1 MCFQQYI
8 QQCSTRLL
16 VHVLSLYLDSPIAV
30 EFWKL
35 CQSSWTSFHPNMP
48 SRPDSHRNTGV
59 GALDI
64 PHLAS
69 RRSQSSGRS
78 SPYLTKTRTAA
89 IRDDLLMT
97 VDKVRRQVTVAV
109 RNLTPLQR
117 VIAAVAAVSAGTF
130 GLLFLIY
137 NERIFDWLEP
147 FAEDW
152 KHTTGGWMVLWTM
165 VFFTAFPPLIGY
177 STCGT
182 IAGFVYGI
190 WEGWFIYAT
199 ATVAG
204 SFCSFVVSR
213 TVLRRYVERM
223 VASDKRF
230 AALTLTLKEDG
241 LKLLCMIRLCPLPYS
256 LSNGAMSTFP
266 TIEPLQYALATAL
279 ITPKL
284 FIHVFIGSRLSAIAK
299 KKGEMSAGTKA
310 LNWISIIAFAMLGAF
325 VGWLIYQK
333 TMLRA
338 RQMEAEEAAAVR
350 NTARRSSM
358 PPREFTDDPEAQAIA
373 VLLAPDDE
381 LAYFDD
387 EPDARPYLDSEV
399 EHDDT
404 RDDDEDLSSSQSKQ

>member
-1 MCFQQYI
+1 
-8 QQCSTRLL
+8 
-16 VHVLSLYLDSPIAV
+16 
-30 EFWKL
+30 
-35 CQSSWTSFHPNMP
+35 MP
-48 SRPDSHRNTGV
+48 SLPNSYRQPGAGV
-59 GALDI
+59 LDV
-64 PHLAS
+64 PHIAT
-69 RRSQSSGRS
+69 RRSHSSGRS
-78 SPYLTKTRTAA
+78 PQYLTTTRTAA
-89 IRDDLLMT
+89 IRDDILVT
-97 VDKVRRQVTVAV
+97 VDRLQRRVITTVRR
-109 RNLTPLQR
+109 LTPLQR
-117 VIAAVAAVSAGTF
+117 VMAGIAVVSAGTF
-130 GLLFLIY
+130 GLLFLVY

-147 FAEDW
+147 FAENW
-152 KHTTGGWMVLWTM
+152 KHTTGGWIVLWAM
-165 VFFTAFPPLIGY
+165 VFCTAFPPLIGY

-190 WEGWFIYAT
+190 WEGWLIYAT

-204 SFCSFVVSR
+204 SFCSFIVSR

-223 VASDKRF
+223 VANDRRF

-266 TIEPLQYALATAL
+266 TIEPRQYALATAL

-338 RQMEAEEAAAVR
+338 RQMEAEEAAAAQSA
-350 NTARRSSM
+350 ARRSGIS
-358 PPREFTDDPEAQAIA
+358 PQEFMDDPEAQAVA
-373 VLLAPDDE
+373 VLLGQDDE

-387 EPDARPYLDSEV
+387 EPDAQPYLDSEI
-399 EHDDT
+399 EHDNGLSKADG
-404 RDDDEDLSSSQSKQ
+404 RGDAEYSSSPQSKQ